1 MKFLRLFCFICF
13 IGSSTTLIQGQ
24 PTQFNINQYKQFLQ
38 SHQNMLT
45 SELLDMH
52 DAGLF
57 KGNINLN
64 YQDALYYDTI
74 SLKYALTD
82 YEKFL
87 MQRHGFMVT
96 ERLRFPSYGRAFLDI
111 YHKDLPVFISTDAI
125 LHAYHISYDRILKT
139 VELEILIDRVTTLLN
154 DLHAKMPQ
162 LAARYAANPQMNKML
177 RDVDIYLTVPRKLL
191 NPSANLF
198 YSDNTTKLNEV
209 LNLISQEQGFIG
221 YTLFSDSNCVV
232 YDFSQFKP
240 RGHYADPQNPILA
253 KYFRAMM
260 WLGRMEIYLLPPVS
274 DPICPPPSFE
284 DIRRQTIDALL
295 IKELITLANAYSKY
309 NEIESIIKIFVGE
322 QDNVKLENLFS
333 LSSSVQII
341 NASDLLN
348 NNKLL
353 QFQDS
358 LRNQPYAYQLIL
370 SQILANYAATRPDSI
385 VPASA
390 FLLFGQRFV
399 IDSYVTGSVVFDR
412 ISFNGYLI
420 CRLFPSTLDPLFA
433 LGNDAT
439 AQLLK
444 PELDAYKYASNLAAL
459 RYLINSYGS
468 DFWDSTLYN
477 LWLSSIRKLNPPF
490 DRSNLPQFMQT
501 AAYWQQKINTQLN
514 SWAQLRHD
522 NLLYAKQS
530 YTGVPIC
537 SFPYGYVEPFP
548 EMYNNL
554 KKLSIVARN
563 KIQGFNFVNNSV
575 KTEILNY
582 FNSFQAIMDTLNSIA
597 QKELDGTALSA
608 AEISFL
614 KKVIFEEMVGC
625 ADGYNG
631 WYTKLFYADAHHT
644 FDGLMKKD
652 HMVADIH
659 TVPANCGG
667 VIIGAIPHVGTG
679 DINLG
684 VFIAPAYGN
693 QNIAFVGPV
702 SSYYEY
708 TTYNFLRLTDQEW
721 DNTYLQS
728 AVRPGWVNLYLA
740 DSSGNS
746 KGTGPT
752 LVTSIGDDFEGDRPN
767 DYLVAGN
774 YPNPFNPETII
785 WFKIPSSMTNSTTTL
800 DIYNINGELISTLVS
815 DILPSGNYLVKW
827 NGKNKKGND
836 VSSGIYFFHLKV
848 ADNLT
853 TGKMVLLR

>member
-1 MKFLRLFCFICF
+1 M
-13 IGSSTTLIQGQ
+13 
-24 PTQFNINQYKQFLQ
+24 
-38 SHQNMLT
+38 
-45 SELLDMH
+45 
-52 DAGLF
+52 
-57 KGNINLN
+57 
-64 YQDALYYDTI
+64 TI
-74 SLKYALTD
+74 
-82 YEKFL
+82 
-87 MQRHGFMVT
+87 
-96 ERLRFPSYGRAFLDI
+96 
-111 YHKDLPVFISTDAI
+111 
-125 LHAYHISYDRILKT
+125 
-139 VELEILIDRVTTLLN
+139 
-154 DLHAKMPQ
+154 
-162 LAARYAANPQMNKML
+162 
-177 RDVDIYLTVPRKLL
+177 
-191 NPSANLF
+191 
-198 YSDNTTKLNEV
+198 
-209 LNLISQEQGFIG
+209 
-221 YTLFSDSNCVV
+221 
-232 YDFSQFKP
+232 
-240 RGHYADPQNPILA
+240 
-253 KYFRAMM
+253 
-260 WLGRMEIYLLPPVS
+260 
-274 DPICPPPSFE
+274 
-284 DIRRQTIDALL
+284 
-295 IKELITLANAYSKY
+295 ANASSKY
-309 NEIESIIKIFVGE
+309 NEIESIIKIFIGE
-322 QDNVKLENLFS
+322 QDNVKLENLSS
-333 LSSSVQII
+333 LASLIQLN
-341 NASDLLN
+341 NASDFLN

-370 SQILANYAATRPDSI
+370 SQILANYSTMRPDSI

-412 ISFNGYLI
+412 ISFNNQII

-444 PELDAYKYASNLAAL
+444 PELDTYKYASNLAAL

-477 LWLSSIRKLNPPF
+477 LWLGSIRKLNPPF

-537 SFPYGYVEPFP
+537 SFPYSYVEPFP
-548 EMYNNL
+548 DMYDNL

-563 KIQGFNFVNNSV
+563 KIQGLNFVNNWV

-597 QKELDGTALSA
+597 QKELDGTVLSV
-608 AEISFL
+608 AEANFL
-614 KKVIFEEMVGC
+614 KKVIYEEMVGC
-625 ADGYNG
+625 AEGFNG
-631 WYTKLFYADAHHT
+631 WYTKLFYADMHHT

-652 HMVADIH
+652 HIVADIH
-659 TVPANCGG
+659 TVPADCGG
-667 VIIGAIPHVGTG
+667 GIIGAIPHVGTG

-693 QNIAFVGPV
+693 QNIAFVGPL

-708 TTYNFLRLTDQEW
+708 TTLNFLRLTDQEW

-728 AVRPGWVNLYLA
+728 AVRPTWVNLYLA

-746 KGTGPT
+746 KGSGPT
-752 LVTSIGDDFEGDRPN
+752 LVTSIGDDFEGDKLT

-800 DIYNINGELISTLVS
+800 DIYNLNGELISTLVS
-815 DILPSGNYLVKW
+815 DILPSGNYLIKW
-827 NGKNKKGND
+827 NGKTKKGND
-836 VSSGIYFFHLKV
+836 VSSGIYFYHLKV

-853 TGKMVLLR
+853 TGKMVLVR